1 MGFLFPHNL
10 RRAAT
15 QAAKEIMP
23 EVAQV
28 KETKAQK
35 LERLKRELNPWD
47 HVEQIRQFA
56 REGRGS
62 IPPEWASVYFKW
74 WGIYTQ
80 GDGIGAVGG
89 KGGEGL
95 ATEYFM
101 MRIGLPNGIA
111 TSTQLR
117 AIAAVSQKHAR
128 NLAD

>member
-1 MGFLFPHNL
+1 
-10 RRAAT
+10 
-15 QAAKEIMP
+15 MP
-23 EVAQV
+23 EAAQAV

-35 LERLKRELNPWD
+35 IERLKRELNPWE

-62 IPPEWASVYFKW
+62 IPPEWASAYFKW

-80 GDGIGAVGG
+80 GDGVGAVGG

-101 MRIGLPNGIA
+101 MRIGIPNGIVSA
-111 TSTQLR
+111 HQLR
-117 AIAAVSQKHAR
+117 TIGAITRKYAN
-128 NLAD
+128 NLADITTRQN